1 MKLLT
6 YVRLGSYA
14 ICTVAFFMIGRQ
26 VRLIPLSP
34 VGPEYSAAVD
44 DRHRASVSSEAVPRQ
59 KEFRRTR
66 LSGSEVV
73 ALAENMAKKR
83 GDDLSQ
89 YGAPHIS
96 LREESGK
103 LVWSVSYYHVPEYPG
118 GFFTIGID
126 DENRNTTIY
135 PGM

>member
-1 MKLLT
+1 
-6 YVRLGSYA
+6 
-14 ICTVAFFMIGRQ
+14 
-26 VRLIPLSP
+26 
-34 VGPEYSAAVD
+34 
-44 DRHRASVSSEAVPRQ
+44 
-59 KEFRRTR
+59 
-66 LSGSEVV
+66 
-73 ALAENMAKKR
+73 MAKKR

-126 DENRNTTIY
+126 DENRTTTIY